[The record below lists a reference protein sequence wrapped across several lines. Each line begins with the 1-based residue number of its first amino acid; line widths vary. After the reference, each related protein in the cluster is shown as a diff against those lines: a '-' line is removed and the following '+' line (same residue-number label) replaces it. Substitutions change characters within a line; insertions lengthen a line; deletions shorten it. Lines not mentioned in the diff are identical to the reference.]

1 MEEGNGH
8 IFISSGPFHRLAL
21 DFSSIA
27 YRSSVPRQP
36 TPPTNRNYEGKEKA
50 GGRKEGGGGGL
61 RTSHGLLLYEGGGG
75 GHRALFRSK
84 GRRRYG
90 CSSYAFEFTKL

>member
-27 YRSSVPRQP
+27 YRSVP

-50 GGRKEGGGGGL
+50 GE
-61 RTSHGLLLYEGGGG
+61 
-75 GHRALFRSK
+75 
-84 GRRRYG
+84 GRRGRRIKDWPRVIIVRG
-90 CSSYAFEFTKL
+90 RGRRAPRVIPVQGQTKIRLLELRV